1 MDQETI
7 ETRMSATIEDILD
20 KNLRS
25 RTSQLSSSID
35 AWESNILSDG
45 NLLNIGL
52 RNEVISKEFYDER
65 AEQLD
70 KELSILRE
78 VRHYFQKIYFP

>member
-65 AEQLD
+65 AKQLD

-78 VRHYFQKIYFP
+78 VRHHFQKIYFP

>member
-35 AWESNILSDG
+35 AWESNILSDC

-65 AEQLD
+65 AKQLD
-70 KELSILRE
+70 
-78 VRHYFQKIYFP
+78 

>member
-1 MDQETI
+1 MDQEAI

-25 RTSQLSSSID
+25 RTSQLSSSIG

-52 RNEVISKEFYDER
+52 RNEVINKEFYDER
-65 AEQLD
+65 AKQLD

-78 VRHYFQKIYFP
+78 VRHHFQKIYS

>member
-1 MDQETI
+1 MNQEAI

-35 AWESNILSDG
+35 SWETNILSDG

-52 RNEVISKEFYDER
+52 RNEVISKEFYDAR

-78 VRHYFQKIYFP
+78 VRHHFQKIYFP